1 MITSRCGP
9 TTGGAALEPYSQP
22 QMTEN
27 MMKQVNEEHSRII
40 ACESGARLAGE
51 GVGEL
56 FDAAP
61 AHLTHHHPELLGAP
75 ELETVSRMSVEVQ
88 GAN

>member
-1 MITSRCGP
+1 
-9 TTGGAALEPYSQP
+9 
-22 QMTEN
+22 MTEN

-40 ACESGARLAGE
+40 ACEGGARLAGE

-61 AHLTHHHPELLGAP
+61 AHLTHHHELLGAP
-75 ELETVSRMSVEVQ
+75 ELETVSRMSVEVS
-88 GAN
+88 GAD